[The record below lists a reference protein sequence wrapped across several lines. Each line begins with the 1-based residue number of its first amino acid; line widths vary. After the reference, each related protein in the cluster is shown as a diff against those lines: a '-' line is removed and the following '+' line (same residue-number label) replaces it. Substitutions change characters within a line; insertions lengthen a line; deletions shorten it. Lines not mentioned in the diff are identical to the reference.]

1 MNKMTQ
7 AALAALVLGACSAG
21 AFADE
26 AARPGGGDNDR
37 WKGCTE
43 LGCSKDIPIKLHMP
57 KKCTISDPKDLVLK
71 TDTSNSTSSYS
82 VTTNTHYI
90 LNLSTANAGT
100 SPYTFV
106 KNGNGDKIDTVIT
119 TAKNSGSA
127 GPAAPSWGN
136 NNYAGLSVDNFTV
149 TARTKAVVPATTAA
163 GVYTDTYKIRVY
175 Y

>member
-26 AARPGGGDNDR
+26 AAKSGGNNDR

-43 LGCSKDIPIKLHMP
+43 MGCSKDIPIKLHMP

-71 TDTSNSTSSYS
+71 TDASNATSTYS

-100 SPYTFV
+100 DPNTFV
-106 KNGNGDKIDTVIT
+106 KNGSGNKISTVIT
-119 TAKNSGSA
+119 TTKNSGSA
-127 GPAAPSWGN
+127 GPSTPSWGN

-149 TARTKAVVPATTAA
+149 TARTKAAVPATTAA
-163 GVYTDTYKIRVY
+163 GDYTDTYKIRVY